1 LKAITVSLLIC
12 ASAQAQVFHC
22 PALYPQATH
31 AVVGDAHTF
40 ATPSRLNRGGVYL
53 GDIGSDG
60 ELHGD
65 RRSSKKGA
73 IDVTYGLPD
82 TTKKWFV
89 CEYGESSITMWTA
102 INDKATACTLQQRR
116 CGDEVTVKAEC
127 K

>member
-1 LKAITVSLLIC
+1 MKAISVSLLIC

-31 AVVGDAHTF
+31 ALVGDAYTF
-40 ATPSRLNRGGVYL
+40 ATPSRLNRGGVYFGDL
-53 GDIGSDG
+53 GGDG
-60 ELHGD
+60 EMHGD
-65 RRSSKKGA
+65 RRSTKDA
-73 IDVTYGLPD
+73 IDVTYVLPD

-102 INDKATACTLQQRR
+102 INDKATTCTLQQRR
-116 CGDEVTVKAEC
+116 RGDEVTVKAEC

>member
-1 LKAITVSLLIC
+1 MKAIIVSLLIC

-31 AVVGDAHTF
+31 ALVGDAYTF
-40 ATPSRLNRGGVYL
+40 ATPSRLNRGGVYF
-53 GDIGSDG
+53 GDLGSDG
-60 ELHGD
+60 EMHGD
-65 RRSSKKGA
+65 RRSTKDA
-73 IDVTYGLPD
+73 IDVTYGLPA

-102 INDKATACTLQQRR
+102 INDKATTCTLQQRR
-116 CGDEVTVKAEC
+116 RGDEVTVKAEC